1 MTELSIN
8 QRAQRYRTIR
18 EAAKNVAAERAA
30 QFTKRR
36 RDAEQA
42 RDIKERQ
49 A

>member
-18 EAAKNVAAERAA
+18 EAAKKVAAERAT
-30 QFTKRR
+30 QFTMRR